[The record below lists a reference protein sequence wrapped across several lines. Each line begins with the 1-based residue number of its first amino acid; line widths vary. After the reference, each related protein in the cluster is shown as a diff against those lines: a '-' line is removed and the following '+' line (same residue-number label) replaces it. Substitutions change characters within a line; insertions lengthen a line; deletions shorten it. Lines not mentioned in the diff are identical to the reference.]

1 MKKIFTTAL
10 LSVVAL
16 TMQGQVGSPVYNKL
30 VSNKLYTDVT
40 WDGHGY
46 LVESPVYMGT
56 DDYSGEEIW
65 FRYKLYF
72 DSKGEELFDG
82 GNFSYIE
89 YIPEGN
95 IFLFFSGRY
104 GIAGPRG
111 AKESFIVDPWHGD
124 GYDDITC
131 VMSENNDGSKRWIN
145 QYKVKREG
153 FAGVLDSNC
162 REILAPTKYTDAE
175 YDYNRQLF
183 VVEQGEKGGVLDKY
197 GKELVMFPHVGYI
210 STSSGSSWF
219 VFSSE
224 DQKQYL
230 CTFKGKIIWTADD
243 YDILENEDLV
253 PVKKGNLWGYINVNN
268 GQMVI
273 QPQYTSAET
282 FSDGVAKVSKG
293 KESFLITN
301 PLLNG
306 GVSKVLSS
314 LSVSAKSDIDIDIP
328 EIKRVQENTF
338 AVIIANQDYQD
349 FSVPYAQNDGM
360 VFKEYCMKT
369 LGIPKSNVMYYE
381 NATLNT
387 IKSAVSRIKDLSD
400 VYDGDAKIIFYFSGQ
415 GVCDSKGNPF
425 ILPSDGTANMA
436 SSTGY
441 ALSLLYSEIGS
452 LNTQAAIILLD
463 AGFNNQNREGK
474 VLDKVT
480 GISVKN
486 INPSINGRVVAITA
500 SDVNEPALSYQ
511 DKSHGLFT
519 YFLCKKIRE
528 SKGNVNLQELSRYIS
543 SQVSQT
549 ASSKTGKSQHPQT
562 KNTTGNSIQ
571 LIKL

>member
-10 LSVVAL
+10 LLVVTL

-30 VSNKLYTDVT
+30 INDKKNASVE
-40 WDGHGY
+40 WDGYGY
-46 LVESPVYMGT
+46 LVDVPIYMGEI
-56 DDYSGEEIW
+56 DGEEAW
-65 FRYKLYF
+65 MQTFAYYDRN
-72 DSKGEELFDG
+72 GNELFDPG
-82 GNFSYIE
+82 VFSYIE
-89 YIPEGN
+89 YIPEGD
-95 IFLFFSGRY
+95 IFIFEEGY
-104 GIAGPRG
+104 EYWGITDKRG
-111 AKESFIVDPWHGD
+111 ANGIIVPSTK
-124 GYDDITC
+124 YTKIECITG
-131 VMSENNDGSKRWIN
+131 ENFDGSRKWIY
-145 QYKVKREG
+145 QFKVKIG
-153 FAGVLDSNC
+153 DYAGVLDSTC
-162 REILAPTKYTDAE
+162 KEILAPTKYTDAE
-175 YDYNRQLF
+175 YDYDIQLF
-183 VVEQGEKGGVLDKY
+183 VVEQGEKGGVLDKD
-197 GKELVMFPHVGYI
+197 GRELIMFPRKGDI
-210 STSSGSSWF
+210 SRYSNSNWF

-224 DQKQYL
+224 DKKQYL
-230 CTFKGKIIWTADD
+230 CTLKGKILWTADG
-243 YDILENEDLV
+243 YDIKESEDLV

-273 QPQYTSAET
+273 QPQYTSAEV
-282 FSDGVAKVSKG
+282 FHDGVAKVSKG

-306 GVSKVLSS
+306 GVSEVVSS
-314 LSVSAKSDIDIDIP
+314 LTVNAKSDIDIDIP

-349 FSVPYAQNDGM
+349 FSVPYAQNDGL

-387 IKSAVSRIKDLSD
+387 IKSAVSRIKDLAD

-425 ILPSDGTANMA
+425 ILPSDGIANMA

-452 LNTQAAIILLD
+452 LNIQAAIILLD

-480 GISVKN
+480 GMPVKN
-486 INPSINGRVVAITA
+486 INPSINGKIIAVIA
-500 SDVNEPALSYQ
+500 SDVNEPALSYH
-511 DKSHGLFT
+511 DKSHGIFT

-528 SKGNVNLQELSRYIS
+528 SKGNVNLQELSQYIS
-543 SQVSQT
+543 SHVSQT
-549 ASSKTGKSQHPQT
+549 ASSKNGKKQHPQT
-562 KNTTGNSIQ
+562 KNTTGNNIQ

>member
-1 MKKIFTTAL
+1 MKKIFTTSL
-10 LSVVAL
+10 LLVCTL

-30 VSNKLYTDVT
+30 ISNKTNTEVN

-46 LVESPVYMGT
+46 LVRHPVYIGE
-56 DDYSGEEIW
+56 DEDGEEMW
-65 FRYKLYF
+65 MLSFAYYDKT
-72 DSKGEELFDG
+72 GNELFDPG
-82 GNFSYIE
+82 VFSHIE
-89 YIPEGN
+89 YIPEGDVF
-95 IFLFFSGRY
+95 IFEEGDEY
-104 GIAGPRG
+104 WGIADKRG
-111 AKESFIVDPWHGD
+111 ADGIIVPSTKYTEIEYIRG
-124 GYDDITC
+124 
-131 VMSENNDGSKRWIN
+131 ENFDGSRKWID
-145 QYKVKREG
+145 QFKVKIG
-153 FAGVLDSNC
+153 DYAGVLDSTC
-162 REILAPTKYTDAE
+162 KEILAPTKYTAAE
-175 YDYNRQLF
+175 YDYDRQLF
-183 VVEQGEKGGVLDKY
+183 VVEQGEKGGVLDKS

-210 STSSGSSWF
+210 SRTSGSSWF

-230 CTFKGKIIWTADD
+230 CTFKGKILWTADG
-243 YDILENEDLV
+243 YDIEENEDLV

-273 QPQYTSAET
+273 QPQYTSAEV
-282 FSDGVAKVSKG
+282 FHDGVAKVSKG

-306 GVSKVLSS
+306 GVSKVVSS

-349 FSVPYAQNDGM
+349 FSVPYAQNDGL
-360 VFKEYCMKT
+360 VFKDYCIKT
-369 LGIPKSNVMYYE
+369 LGMPKSNVMYYE

-387 IKSAVSRIKDLSD
+387 IKSAVSRIKDLAD

-425 ILPSDGTANMA
+425 LLPSDGIANMA

-452 LNTQAAIILLD
+452 LNTQAAIVLLD

-474 VLDKVT
+474 LLDKVT
-480 GISVKN
+480 GTPVKN

-528 SKGNVNLQELSRYIS
+528 SKGIVNLQELSRYIS